1 MNWDP
6 VRDIRTRSAAAPCG
20 LGYPSGVDRFAV
32 EEIPLYEPSGEGEH
46 LHLTVEKRGI
56 DTPELLRRLAAAAGV
71 DRREI
76 GWAGLKDRD
85 AVARQRVSLP
95 RRAAE
100 PRLAALG
107 DADYAVLGA
116 RPHRNKLRVGH
127 LAGNRFRLTLPGRC
141 DPELLAGRLRELR
154 ERGLPNYFGFQRFG
168 AQGDNHHR
176 GLQLLRRGGRLR
188 GRRARF
194 LLSAYQAALFNRVAD
209 GRLENLGVLL
219 PGDLAWIHAK
229 GAIFR
234 VEHPDREQAR
244 ADALAVSPSGPLPGR
259 RETRPAGPAL
269 DIEDRLLHAAGW
281 EEPFRTRLTGG
292 RRPLRVPVG
301 DLESEAGP
309 DGLRLSFALP
319 PGSYASVLLAE
330 LGVTPA
336 GGTGGGGDAEAHGGD
351 EAGGG
356 GDAEAHGDE
365 AGGSGGGGDAAAHGG
380 DEARGGG
387 DAEVRGGEEDD
398 APPEA

>member
-6 VRDIRTRSAAAPCG
+6 VRDIRTRSGATACG
-20 LGYPSGVDRFAV
+20 LAYPGGVDCFAV
-32 EEIPLYEPSGEGEH
+32 EEIPLYEPCGEGDH
-46 LHLTVEKRGI
+46 LYLTVEKRGI

-76 GWAGLKDRD
+76 GWAGLKDRH

-95 RRAAE
+95 RGAAE
-100 PRLAALG
+100 SRLEALG
-107 DADYAVLGA
+107 DEDYAVLDA

-127 LAGNRFRLTLPGRC
+127 LAGNRFRLLLRGRC
-141 DPELLAGRLRELR
+141 DPEALAERLREIR

-168 AQGDNHHR
+168 AQRDSHQR
-176 GLQLLRRGGRLR
+176 GLHLLRRGGRLR
-188 GRRARF
+188 GRHARF
-194 LLSAYQAALFNRVAD
+194 LLSAYQAALFNRVLD
-209 GRLENLGVLL
+209 GRLDGLGSLL
-219 PGDLAWIHAK
+219 PGDLAWIHDK

-234 VEHPDREQAR
+234 VEDPAREQAR
-244 ADALAVSPSGPLPGR
+244 VDAMAISPSGPLPGR

-301 DLESEAGP
+301 ELESEAGP
-309 DGLRLSFALP
+309 EGLRLAFVLP

-330 LGVTPA
+330 MGVPPGGPA
-336 GGTGGGGDAEAHGGD
+336 G
-351 EAGGG
+351 
-356 GDAEAHGDE
+356 
-365 AGGSGGGGDAAAHGG
+365 
-380 DEARGGG
+380 
-387 DAEVRGGEEDD
+387 GGEEDD

>member
-6 VRDIRTRSAAAPCG
+6 VRDIRTRSGATSCG
-20 LGYPSGVDRFAV
+20 LAYPSGPDRFFV
-32 EEIPLYEPSGEGEH
+32 EEIPLYEPGGEGDH
-46 LHLTVEKRGI
+46 LYLTVEKRGI

-71 DRREI
+71 DHRDI
-76 GWAGLKDRD
+76 GWAGLKDRH

-100 PRLAALG
+100 PRLDALG
-107 DADYAVLGA
+107 DEDYTVLDC

-127 LAGNRFRLTLPGRC
+127 LAGNRFRLLLDGRC
-141 DPELLAGRLRELR
+141 DPETLAGRLRDLR
-154 ERGLPNYFGFQRFG
+154 TKGLPNYFGFQRFG
-168 AQGDNHHR
+168 AEGDNHQR
-176 GLQLLRRGGRLR
+176 GLRLLRRGGRLR

-194 LLSAYQAALFNRVAD
+194 LLSAYQAALFNRVVD
-209 GRLENLGVLL
+209 GRLEGLGELL

-234 VEHPDREQAR
+234 VEDPARERAR
-244 ADALAVSPSGPLPGR
+244 TEALAVSASGPLPGR

-281 EEPFRTRLTGG
+281 EEPFRSRLTGG

-301 DLESEAGP
+301 ELESEAGTE
-309 DGLRLSFALP
+309 GLRLAFTLP

-330 LGVTPA
+330 LGVAT
-336 GGTGGGGDAEAHGGD
+336 GGTAGAEA
-351 EAGGG
+351 
-356 GDAEAHGDE
+356 
-365 AGGSGGGGDAAAHGG
+365 
-380 DEARGGG
+380 
-387 DAEVRGGEEDD
+387 VEEDD
-398 APPEA
+398 AAPEA